1 MQIFNEKNE
10 NFTKKR
16 QKSKKNKKKCVKM
29 FDSKNK

>member
-1 MQIFNEKNE
+1 MQIFDEKNE

-16 QKSKKNKKKCVKM
+16 QKSKKKCVKM